1 MFIEYDES
9 MSALMKMTINK
20 DYNGLFEALEA
31 LDSKDPKIPFVLGMI
46 ESLSGLKFEMV
57 E

>member
-9 MSALMKMTINK
+9 LSALMKMTISK

>member
-9 MSALMKMTINK
+9 MSALMKMAINK